1 MASNEH
7 KNLSEANLHN
17 PKDFSTATNDTLC
30 SKDAAAALEWV
41 EKRFIKVVKKT
52 FAGFATIIA
61 NYQYSEAQN
70 YGQSP
75 YELNQDYGS
84 ATISAATTVNQKN
97 FFRIGT
103 VVEEQGGEIQ
113 KCQIQVTSPD
123 AETFKVALVKYT
135 PSGAVTTSY
144 PTVLFEKE
152 VVGVSNNNLV
162 NNYILDV
169 GVDFTNTAVAAKD
182 HIFLMVKGTG
192 VIAAQVVYINVTIE
206 MGYTN

>member
-7 KNLSEANLHN
+7 INLSEANLHN

-30 SKDAAAALEWV
+30 SKDGAATLVWV
-41 EKRFIKVVKKT
+41 EKRFIKAVKKT
-52 FAGFATIIA
+52 LSGYCTIIA
-61 NYQYSEAQN
+61 NYKYPATQTD
-70 YGQSP
+70 GQSP
-75 YELNQDYGS
+75 YELSQDYGS
-84 ATISAATTVNQKN
+84 TTISAATVVNQGN

-103 VVEEQGGEIQ
+103 VVEGQGGEIQ
-113 KCQIQVTSPD
+113 KCQVQVTSPD

-135 PSGAVTTSY
+135 PSGASATVY